1 MEDITMNGTLGNE
14 TLDAK
19 KRGHSQPTC
28 QGITGF
34 EIRVKDHLETY
45 WHKWFEGWSITNLE
59 NGEFLLKGMDVDQS
73 KLHGA
78 LNKIRDLHLTLL
90 GVRCI
95 PADEDPIG

>member
-1 MEDITMNGTLGNE
+1 MEDITMNSTLGNE

-19 KRGHSQPTC
+19 KPGPTC
-28 QGITGF
+28 QGITGY
-34 EIRVKDHLETY
+34 EIQVKDHLETY

-78 LNKIRDLHLTLL
+78 LNKIRDLNLTLI

-95 PADEDPIG
+95 PVDQSPFG